1 MLSQLFERTLN
12 SNSGHVE
19 EIAHNPELAFLIK
32 LQLARKLAEDEI
44 DGSIL
49 PSRILGPLKEVEFEK
64 DGEHFLCTP
73 RDSIGVAVRMPS
85 SRIEFCYFE
94 YPLAF
99 KRLAE
104 LNGFTPTSEFMFGGK
119 SLYHIGDLVL
129 SIGRIG
135 WYFLNE
141 CNESCLQGLSSLSY
155 EKILISS
162 HDERVKQLC
171 QKRGFTFVS
180 LPSIEKGVKLNPTS
194 FLNKSDGVS
203 ALEMARLTGIPLLLD
218 TQTQSIFFYGV
229 EAKRNLVNDYKYL
242 YILTTIGKNGMTLLS
257 LFSAMELQG
266 HDASGDVSEVRRK
279 LKGTVKKTFSDDP
292 GRMKECLQALG
303 LPVEKGDS
311 RIKGSSYR
319 LNLSSDQIIIY

>member
-12 SNSGHVE
+12 SDSGHVE
-19 EIAHNPELAFLIK
+19 EIAQNPELVFLIK

-44 DGSIL
+44 DGSTL

-73 RDSIGVAVRMPS
+73 RDSIGVPVRMPS

-94 YPLAF
+94 YPFAF
-99 KRLAE
+99 KKLAE
-104 LNGFTPTSEFMFGGK
+104 LNGFTPISEFMFGGK

-141 CNESCLQGLSSLSY
+141 CDESCLQGLSSLSY

-180 LPSIEKGVKLNPTS
+180 LPSIEKGAKLNPTS

-203 ALEMARLTGIPLLLD
+203 ALEMARLTEVPLLLD
-218 TQTQSIFFYGV
+218 TQTQQIFFFGL

-242 YILTTIGKNGMTLLS
+242 YTLATMGKNGLTLQS

-266 HDASGDVSEVRRK
+266 HDASVDISEIRRK
-279 LKGTVKKTFSDDP
+279 LKGTVVKTFGDDTV
-292 GRMKECLQALG
+292 RLKECLQAFD
-303 LPVEKGDS
+303 LPVEKGDTK
-311 RIKGSSYR
+311 IKGSPYR
-319 LNLSSDQIIIY
+319 LNLTSDQIIFY